1 MDKGA
6 WHTKVHEIAKRRIDD
21 KHTCTNALSNL
32 NFDSCFSGSEACEY
46 ECLLLFFAI
55 VVFKS
60 LTMAILLVLTY
71 AIRRSMFSMKTCI
84 SLHMPL
90 KFQCSM
96 WTLRNL
102 SALVKSMR
110 LRKTEEF

>member
-1 MDKGA
+1 MDEGA
-6 WHTKVHEIAKRRIDD
+6 WHAKVHEIAKRRIDD

-60 LTMAILLVLTY
+60 LTMAILLVLTF
-71 AIRRSMFSMKTCI
+71 AIRRSIFSMKN
-84 SLHMPL
+84 LHFPTHAF
-90 KFQCSM
+90 K
-96 WTLRNL
+96 
-102 SALVKSMR
+102 
-110 LRKTEEF
+110 KTMSDT